1 MHQLND
7 LLKPQFVHPYGYK
20 YFFPF
25 TQTLLFQNTLYEMPK
40 VIVAQVYS
48 TLNVKM
54 VIMSAKGYTDILA
67 NY

>member
-1 MHQLND
+1 M
-7 LLKPQFVHPYGYK
+7 HPYGYK